1 MLFLLLSVL
10 ISSYLGIIFTL
21 FKRVGIDSFQA
32 IVFNYITCVITG
44 SLYAGG
50 FPLSEQTFAE
60 PWFPWAMVMGS
71 MFIATF
77 SLIAISSLTVG
88 VTITQTANKLSL
100 VIPVGISFW
109 VYHEPVLP
117 LKIAGIV
124 VALIAVLLLSYTPK
138 KSESNTNILH
148 VLLPLILF
156 LSSGFIDSLT
166 TFVQRSYIHTEAIA
180 NAYLIAGFLAA
191 GIWGSL
197 VLSYQ
202 YATHQR
208 QFAWRNIVGGIV
220 LGVPNY
226 FSIYFLIKALENPS
240 LNSSAIIPINNIGI
254 LLVVSLCGIFFFKE
268 KLKPIHFVGLLLAGL
283 SIALIYGADSFLW
296 L

>member
-1 MLFLLLSVL
+1 MLFLILSVL
-10 ISSYLGIIFTL
+10 ISSYLGIVFTL

-32 IVFNYITCVITG
+32 IVFNYLTCVITG

-50 FPLSEQTFAE
+50 FPLSAQTLSE
-60 PWFPWAMVMGS
+60 PWFPWALVMGS

-77 SLIAISSLTVG
+77 SLIAISSLNVG

-100 VIPVGISFW
+100 VIPVSISFW
-109 VYHEPVLP
+109 VYHEPILP
-117 LKIAGIV
+117 LKIAGIM
-124 VALIAVLLLSYTPK
+124 VAILAVFLLSYAPK
-138 KSESNTNILH
+138 KSEGNANSLR

-156 LSSGFIDSLT
+156 VSSGFIDSLT
-166 TFVQRSYIHTEAIA
+166 TFVQRAYIHTEAIA

-191 GIWGSL
+191 GTWGSI
-197 VLSYQ
+197 VLGIQ
-202 YATHQR
+202 YAKQQR
-208 QFAWRNIVGGIV
+208 AFAWRHLVGGIV

-254 LLVVSLCGIFFFKE
+254 LLVVSICGIFFFKE
-268 KLKPIHFVGLLLAGL
+268 KLKTIHYVGLLLAGL

-296 L
+296 P